1 MKNPYDWLKPTPDLF
16 YGHNRLEMIEEVV
29 AGLKRGESF
38 SIVGGRRLGKTTF
51 LLRLYKQI
59 AMQQDLIGLFPVY
72 LDAQNMPGASS
83 AAEAMDWIKRSV
95 GASINFD
102 LTRRD
107 EQLGEWVIRVVEEQ
121 KRLRLVLLIDEF
133 DSFREYEWHHIF
145 FNNLRAL
152 IHNRPGISEKLS
164 IVVTGGRAMQN
175 LRESPG
181 SPLANVLTWKY
192 LSLLNKED
200 IKRLVHLPTGSR
212 FHSNVGE
219 AVWKNTGGHPFI
231 AQYLMYHLC
240 VWNEEGMNAEEALK
254 IAERKFLEEHDIVFK
269 QWWFDHLEEDE
280 RDVYRVLQKRKS
292 MNVIEI
298 ARKLGCKVGI
308 AGEHLRTLSYIG
320 LVQREGDTYSVA
332 GEMFDK
338 WVRDN
343 DVKNYAKTV
352 PASHSLH
359 ELFDELETRI
369 RRFVIDGLREIDQL
383 KNLPEIFPNE
393 IEKAMERYKEES
405 GSDLEC
411 PLEEILIYSDFAL
424 PFEIIL
430 KFWKNFYETFPQ
442 ELRDQTLGRDPNK
455 AKLRFEER
463 KDVLT
468 KIRNALR
475 HARPITDEERH
486 KARVFCRDILS
497 LIKTFGG
504 SYARE

>member
-1 MKNPYDWLKPTPDLF
+1 MKNPYDWLRPTPDLF
-16 YGHNRLEMIEEVV
+16 YGRNRLEMIEEVI

-38 SIVGGRRLGKTTF
+38 AIVGGRRLGKTT
-51 LLRLYKQI
+51 LLQRLYKEI
-59 AMQQDLIGLFPVY
+59 AMQQDYIRLFPIY

-83 AAEAMDWIKRSV
+83 AAEAMEWIKRSV
-95 GASINFD
+95 GAAINLD
-102 LTRRD
+102 LTRKD
-107 EQLGEWVIRVVEEQ
+107 ERLGEWVIRVVENANC
-121 KRLRLVLLIDEF
+121 LRLILLIDEF
-133 DSFREYEWHHIF
+133 ESFREYEWCHIF

-152 IHNRPGISEKLS
+152 LHNSPGISEKLS

-175 LRESPG
+175 MRDSPG

-192 LSLLNKED
+192 LSLLNEED
-200 IKRLVHLPTGSR
+200 IKQLVNVPTAGR

-219 AVWKNTGGHPFI
+219 AVWRNTGGHPFI

-240 VWNEEGMNAEEALK
+240 IWNEEGMSAEEALRR
-254 IAERKFLEEHDIVFK
+254 AEHKFMEEHDIVFK

-292 MNVIEI
+292 MNVTEI
-298 ARKLGCKVGI
+298 AQELGCKIGI
-308 AGEHLRTLSYIG
+308 AREHLRNLSYIG
-320 LVQREGDTYSVA
+320 LVQRSGDVYTIA

-359 ELFDELETRI
+359 ELFDELETKI
-369 RRFVIDGLREIDQL
+369 RSFVINGLREIDQL
-383 KNLPEIFPNE
+383 KNLPKIFPTE
-393 IEKAMERYKEES
+393 IAAARDRYKDQM

-411 PLEEILIYSDFAL
+411 PVEEILTYSDFAF
-424 PFEIIL
+424 PFQIIL
-430 KFWKNFYETFPQ
+430 RFWKNFYDTFPK
-442 ELRDQTLGRDPNK
+442 ELRDRILGRDPNK

-468 KIRNALR
+468 EIRNAIR
-475 HARPITDEERH
+475 HARPITDEERD
-486 KARVFCRDILS
+486 KARIFCRDILS
-497 LIKTFGG
+497 LIQAGGG
-504 SYARE
+504 SHAR